1 MKHVMLAGYF
11 NMNVL
16 EYEYN
21 KKGKRFFNVMYQRNL
36 VLAINKSARI
46 GRNLDFETAILKTD
60 VTDHFPVVITMKI
73 DGPS

>member
-21 KKGKRFFNVMYQRNL
+21 RKAKRFFNVMYQRNL
-36 VLAINKSARI
+36 ILTLNKSRKI
-46 GRNLDFETAILKTD
+46 EKYLDFETARS
-60 VTDHFPVVITMKI
+60 F
-73 DGPS
+73 

>member
-46 GRNLDFETAILKTD
+46 GRNLDFEKAILKTD

>member
-21 KKGKRFFNVMYQRNL
+21 RKAKRFFNVMYQRNL
-36 VLAINKSARI
+36 ILTINKSRKTEKC
-46 GRNLDFETAILKTD
+46 LDFETA
-60 VTDHFPVVITMKI
+60 F
-73 DGPS
+73 